1 MRLDSRD
8 NQVTNS
14 LVHLQHR
21 NVIQTF
27 AVKGTGC
34 DVIIDLVLC
43 VKDLVKAQICA
54 QKQKKKCQNVDAHSL
69 ELH

>member
-14 LVHLQHR
+14 LVHMQHR
-21 NVIQTF
+21 NLIQTF
-27 AVKGTGC
+27 AVKGTCC

-43 VKDLVKAQICA
+43 VKDLVKSQIGA
-54 QKQKKKCQNVDAHSL
+54 QKQKKRVRM
-69 ELH
+69 